1 MVYYNSVFQQQIYS
15 TKIYLSLLLITCAE
29 LLQSHFEIILF
40 MKRYF
45 KVTFRW

>member
-15 TKIYLSLLLITCAE
+15 TKIYLSLLLTTYAE
-29 LLQSHFEIILF
+29 LLQSHFEIISF

-45 KVTFRW
+45 KVTF